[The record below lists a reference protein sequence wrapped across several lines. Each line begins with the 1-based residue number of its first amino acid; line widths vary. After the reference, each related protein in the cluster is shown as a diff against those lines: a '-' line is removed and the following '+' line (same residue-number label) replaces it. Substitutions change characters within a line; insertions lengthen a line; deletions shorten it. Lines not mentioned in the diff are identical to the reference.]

1 MTHLKFAFAGRVS
14 TEDHQDPEA
23 SRNWQ
28 LARARTLIEREGEIV
43 TEFFDIGQSR
53 SIPWKRRPEAN
64 RLLAQLADPN
74 RGFDAVVIGEPQR
87 AFYGNQFGLTFPVFV
102 HYGVQLWVPEVGG
115 PIDPD
120 SEAHDLI
127 MSVFGGM
134 SKGERNRIKIRVR
147 ASMAAQAQVE
157 GRYLGGRPPY
167 GYRLADAG
175 PHPHP
180 GKAADGKRLHR
191 LEPDPVAAPVVQR
204 IFDGYLSGV
213 GIFAIAQQLTADGIA
228 CPSAHDRA
236 RNSHRKGLAWSKSA
250 IRTILTNPRYTGYA
264 VWNRQRKQE
273 SLIDVEDVALGHQTR
288 LTWNPK
294 SEWVFSD
301 QPAHEPLVDRSDF
314 DRVQRRLASRG
325 PGSSG
330 RAVRKRK
337 HPYAYKGLITHEGCG
352 RLMQGTWNHDRAHY
366 RCRYPSEYALANH
379 IDHPP
384 SVYLR
389 EDHLTEPI
397 DRWLAQAFRPDQIE
411 QAITALETARTD
423 RSAELVAARES
434 IGELD
439 RRLARYHEALD
450 AGADPSTV
458 AGWTLQTQADRRL
471 AVSYLQDLEERTDG
485 QDSRPT
491 REEIYEIVEAGEEI
505 LAALRGADPEE
516 KNRLYRQLG
525 LTVIYADKTRE
536 IVVEATISRG
546 RPVRVRSTRPLL
558 VADRPVTCS
567 RRSQRKPSSRMQ
579 SQRFASQWC
588 PPAATKGGQNSYRER
603 QADAMLCRQPDL
615 KIFRKDIRPRGGIAE
630 AIPPR
635 GRTVCVR
642 RGT

>member
-1 MTHLKFAFAGRVS
+1 MS

-53 SIPWKRRPEAN
+53 SIPWKRRPEAS
-64 RLLAQLADPN
+64 RLLAQLADPD

-115 PIDPD
+115 PVDPD

-180 GKAADGKRLHR
+180 GKAADGKRLRR

-213 GIFAIAQQLTADGIA
+213 GIFALAQQLTADGIA

-236 RNSHRKGLAWSKSA
+236 RNSHREGLAWSKSA

-301 QPAHEPLVDRSDF
+301 QPAHEPLIDRSDF
-314 DRVQRRLASRG
+314 DRVQLRLASRG

-337 HPYAYKGLITHEGCG
+337 HPYAYSGLITHEGCG

-366 RCRYPSEYALANH
+366 RCRYPSEYAITNQ

-389 EDHLTEPI
+389 EDHLAEPI
-397 DRWLAQAFRPDQIE
+397 DQWLSEAFRPDQIE
-411 QAITALETARTD
+411 EAITAPAATRTD
-423 RSAELVAARES
+423 WSAELVAAEES

-439 RRLARYHEALD
+439 RQLARYREALD

-458 AGWTLQTQADRRL
+458 AGWTQQTRKERDL
-471 AVSYLQDLEERTDG
+471 AVSHLQDLEERAEG
-485 QDSRPT
+485 LDSPPT
-491 REEIYEIVEAGEEI
+491 RDEIDEIVEAAGEI
-505 LAALRGADPEE
+505 LAALRGAGPEE

-525 LTVIYADKTRE
+525 LTVIYRDRTRE
-536 IVVEATISRG
+536 IAAEATIARA
-546 RPVRVRSTRPLL
+546 RTVRVRTTRRLP
-558 VADRPVTCS
+558 VADRPVISC
-567 RRSQRKPSSRMQ
+567 RE
-579 SQRFASQWC
+579 
-588 PPAATKGGQNSYRER
+588 PPA
-603 QADAMLCRQPDL
+603 PDRA
-615 KIFRKDIRPRGGIAE
+615 IRRKRVVIAIAITTRG
-630 AIPPR
+630 P
-635 GRTVCVR
+635 TVCVR